1 MIFFLGAP
9 FLYLFFVDKKSK
21 VNYNEDI
28 GDNERKIMIFGKH
41 VNKYYMRYFA
51 LLLFGLLSL
60 ITVDYFQLEI
70 PKIYK
75 ALLLGINTGYIDEAG
90 TAEFNLDTLLD
101 KICAPIF
108 IVMIAMIIGRF
119 LWRVCFFGASV
130 RTEKNLRKE
139 MFEHACKL
147 SQNYYQVNRVGNLMA
162 LFTNDLETVEECFGW
177 GLMMFLD
184 AILLGGLSLY
194 NMLKVQPLLTLFC
207 LIPMVFLLFIGVIL
221 NKYMMK
227 KWDYRQQVYSEISD
241 FSQESFSG
249 IAVIKAFVKEAKEL
263 WNFNKLNDKNET
275 ANVDFV
281 KMAMLLRVSVTLFVE
296 SVICVILGVGG
307 YLVYN
312 GDILA
317 ESLLEFIGYFTAI
330 VWPIM
335 AISELVDMHSRGKTS
350 LNRISELLD
359 AKVDVKDEYGA
370 EDIGEVA
377 GRIEFKNLTFRY
389 PAGNRDVLKNVS
401 FTVEAGERVGLVGR
415 IGAGKTT
422 VADLILRVYNVERGC
437 LFIDGK
443 DVNDVTIES
452 LRRNVAYV
460 PQDNFLFS
468 DTIEENISF
477 ASEVDTEKV
486 MAAAENACVARD
498 IEEFTDGYKTVLGER
513 GVTVSGGQ
521 KQRISMAR
529 AFMKNAAIL
538 IMDDSVSAVD
548 TETEKTILD
557 NLERN
562 RKNKTTILIAHR
574 ISTVENMDK
583 IIFLKHGEVA
593 DVGTHKE
600 LLARCPDY
608 ANIVA
613 LQKLEE
619 KEDA

>member
-1 MIFFLGAP
+1 M
-9 FLYLFFVDKKSK
+9 V
-21 VNYNEDI
+21 
-28 GDNERKIMIFGKH
+28 FGKH
-41 VNKYYMRYFA
+41 INKYYLRYFA
-51 LLLFGLLSL
+51 LLFLGLLSL
-60 ITVDYFQLEI
+60 ITVDYVQLEI

-75 ALLLGINTGYIDEAG
+75 ALLLGINTGYIDEDKTVVFDLA
-90 TAEFNLDTLLD
+90 ALLD
-101 KICAPIF
+101 RICAPIF
-108 IVMIAMIIGRF
+108 FVMLAMIVGRF
-119 LWRVCFFGASV
+119 LWRVCFFGASL

-184 AILLGGLSLY
+184 ALLLGGLSLY

-207 LIPMVFLLFIGVIL
+207 LIPMVFLLLIGVIL

-241 FSQESFSG
+241 FAQESFSG

-263 WNFNKLNDKNET
+263 WNFNKLNEKNEK
-275 ANVDFV
+275 ANVEFI
-281 KMAMLLRVSVTLFVE
+281 KMATMLHISVILFVE
-296 SVICVILGVGG
+296 SVICVILGIGG
-307 YLVYN
+307 YLVYK
-312 GDILA
+312 GSFSA

-330 VWPIM
+330 VWPVM

-359 AKVDVKDEYGA
+359 AEIDVKDKDGA
-370 EDIGEVA
+370 VDAGEIA
-377 GRIEFKNLTFRY
+377 GNIEFRNLTFRY
-389 PAGNRDVLKNVS
+389 PAGNTDVLKNVS
-401 FTVEAGERVGLVGR
+401 FTINAGEHVGIVGR
-415 IGAGKTT
+415 IGSGKTT
-422 VADLILRVYNVERGC
+422 IADLVLRVYNVAEGT

-443 DVNDVTIES
+443 DVNDITIES
-452 LRRNVAYV
+452 LRRNMAYV

-468 DTIEENISF
+468 DTIEENIAF
-477 ASEVDTEKV
+477 ASEPEAEKV
-486 MAAAENACVARD
+486 KTAAENACVAQD
-498 IEEFTDGYKTVLGER
+498 IEEFTEGYKTVLGER

-521 KQRISMAR
+521 KQRISIAR
-529 AFMKNAAIL
+529 AFMKQAAIL

-548 TETEKTILD
+548 TETEKVILN
-557 NLERN
+557 NLAKD
-562 RKNKTTILIAHR
+562 RKNKTTVLIAHR

-583 IIFLKHGEVA
+583 IIFMDDGEVVA
-593 DVGTHKE
+593 VGTHEK
-600 LLARCPDY
+600 LLSECPAY

-619 KEDA
+619 KEDV

>member
-1 MIFFLGAP
+1 M
-9 FLYLFFVDKKSK
+9 V
-21 VNYNEDI
+21 
-28 GDNERKIMIFGKH
+28 FGKH
-41 VNKYYMRYFA
+41 INKYYLRYFA
-51 LLLFGLLSL
+51 LLFLGLLSL
-60 ITVDYFQLEI
+60 VTVDYVQLEI

-75 ALLLGINTGYIDEAG
+75 ALLLGVNTGYIDEDKTVVFDLA
-90 TAEFNLDTLLD
+90 ALLD
-101 KICAPIF
+101 RICAPIF
-108 IVMIAMIIGRF
+108 FVMLAMIVGRF
-119 LWRVCFFGASV
+119 LWRVCFFGASL

-184 AILLGGLSLY
+184 ALLLGGLSLY
-194 NMLKVQPLLTLFC
+194 NMLRVQPLLTLFC
-207 LIPMVFLLFIGVIL
+207 LIPMVFLLLIGVIL

-241 FSQESFSG
+241 FAQESFSG

-263 WNFNKLNDKNET
+263 WNFNKLNEKNEK
-275 ANVDFV
+275 ANVEFI
-281 KMAMLLRVSVTLFVE
+281 KMATMLHISVILFVE
-296 SVICVILGVGG
+296 SVICVILGIGG
-307 YLVYN
+307 YLVYK
-312 GDILA
+312 GSFSA

-330 VWPIM
+330 VWPVM

-359 AKVDVKDEYGA
+359 AEIDVKDKDGA
-370 EDIGEVA
+370 VDAGEIA
-377 GRIEFKNLTFRY
+377 GNIEFRNLTFRY
-389 PAGNRDVLKNVS
+389 PAGNTDVLKNVS
-401 FTVEAGERVGLVGR
+401 FTINAGEHVGIVGR
-415 IGAGKTT
+415 IGSGKTT
-422 VADLILRVYNVERGC
+422 IADLVLRVYNVEEGT

-452 LRRNVAYV
+452 LRRNMAYV

-468 DTIEENISF
+468 DTIEENIAF
-477 ASEVDTEKV
+477 ASEPEAEKV
-486 MAAAENACVARD
+486 KTAAANACVAQD
-498 IEEFTDGYKTVLGER
+498 IEEFTEGYKTVLGER

-521 KQRISMAR
+521 KQRISIAR
-529 AFMKNAAIL
+529 AFMKQAAIL

-548 TETEKTILD
+548 TETEKVILN
-557 NLERN
+557 NLAKD
-562 RKNKTTILIAHR
+562 RKNKTTVLIAHR

-583 IIFLKHGEVA
+583 IIFMDDGEVVA
-593 DVGTHKE
+593 VGTHEK
-600 LLARCPDY
+600 LLSECPAY

-619 KEDA
+619 KEDV

>member
-1 MIFFLGAP
+1 
-9 FLYLFFVDKKSK
+9 
-21 VNYNEDI
+21 
-28 GDNERKIMIFGKH
+28 
-41 VNKYYMRYFA
+41 
-51 LLLFGLLSL
+51 
-60 ITVDYFQLEI
+60 TV
-70 PKIYK
+70 
-75 ALLLGINTGYIDEAG
+75 
-90 TAEFNLDTLLD
+90 EFNLDTLLD

-359 AKVDVKDEYGA
+359 AEVDVKDEYGA

>member
-1 MIFFLGAP
+1 M
-9 FLYLFFVDKKSK
+9 V
-21 VNYNEDI
+21 
-28 GDNERKIMIFGKH
+28 FGKH
-41 VNKYYMRYFA
+41 INKYYLRYFA
-51 LLLFGLLSL
+51 LLFLGLLSL
-60 ITVDYFQLEI
+60 ITVDYVQLEI

-75 ALLLGINTGYIDEAG
+75 ALLLGINTGYIDEDKTVVFDLA
-90 TAEFNLDTLLD
+90 ALLD
-101 KICAPIF
+101 RICAPIF
-108 IVMIAMIIGRF
+108 FVMLAMIVGRF
-119 LWRVCFFGASV
+119 LWRVCFFGASL

-184 AILLGGLSLY
+184 ALLLGGLSLY

-207 LIPMVFLLFIGVIL
+207 LIPMVFLLLIGVIL

-241 FSQESFSG
+241 FAQESFSG

-263 WNFNKLNDKNET
+263 WNFNKLNEKNEK
-275 ANVDFV
+275 ANVEFI
-281 KMAMLLRVSVTLFVE
+281 KMATMLHISVILFVE
-296 SVICVILGVGG
+296 SVICVILGIGG
-307 YLVYN
+307 YLVYK
-312 GDILA
+312 GSFSA

-330 VWPIM
+330 VWPVM

-359 AKVDVKDEYGA
+359 AEIDVKDKDGA
-370 EDIGEVA
+370 VDAGEIA
-377 GRIEFKNLTFRY
+377 GNIEFRNLTFRY
-389 PAGNRDVLKNVS
+389 PAGNTDVLKNVS
-401 FTVEAGERVGLVGR
+401 FTINAGEHVGIVGR
-415 IGAGKTT
+415 IGSGKTT
-422 VADLILRVYNVERGC
+422 IADLVLRVYNVAEGT

-443 DVNDVTIES
+443 DVNDITIES
-452 LRRNVAYV
+452 LRRNMAYV

-468 DTIEENISF
+468 DTIEENIAF
-477 ASEVDTEKV
+477 ASESDAEKV
-486 MAAAENACVARD
+486 KTAAENACVAQD
-498 IEEFTDGYKTVLGER
+498 IEEFTEGYKTVLGER

-521 KQRISMAR
+521 KQRISIAR
-529 AFMKNAAIL
+529 AFMKQAAIL

-548 TETEKTILD
+548 TETEKVILN
-557 NLERN
+557 NLAKD
-562 RKNKTTILIAHR
+562 RKNKTTVLIAHR

-583 IIFLKHGEVA
+583 IIFMDDGEVVA
-593 DVGTHKE
+593 VGTHEK
-600 LLARCPDY
+600 LLSECPAY

-619 KEDA
+619 KEDV

>member
-1 MIFFLGAP
+1 
-9 FLYLFFVDKKSK
+9 
-21 VNYNEDI
+21 
-28 GDNERKIMIFGKH
+28 MIFGKH

-90 TAEFNLDTLLD
+90 TVEFNLDTLLD

-307 YLVYN
+307 YLVYK

>member
-1 MIFFLGAP
+1 
-9 FLYLFFVDKKSK
+9 
-21 VNYNEDI
+21 
-28 GDNERKIMIFGKH
+28 MIFGKH

-90 TAEFNLDTLLD
+90 TVEFNLDTLLD

-307 YLVYN
+307 YLVYK

-422 VADLILRVYNVERGC
+422 VADLILRVYNVKRGC